1 MLHKLKMKFIKSS
14 KNLSCGDVISCVF
27 DFNDLDLNVYKK
39 LREVGESR
47 TDLLAKK
54 LKKERSTVYRSLQKL
69 TICGLCTKKTKKIAK
84 GGYYHTYSS
93 IDTKIV
99 QNKLESCI
107 DEWYLSMKEIIKT
120 FEI

>member
-1 MLHKLKMKFIKSS
+1 MKIIKSS

-39 LREVGESR
+39 LREIGESR
-47 TDLLAKK
+47 TDILAKK

-69 TICGLCTKKTKKIAK
+69 TNCGLCSKKTKKIAK
-84 GGYYHTYSS
+84 GGYYHTYSC
-93 IDTKIV
+93 IDAKIV

-107 DEWYLSMKEIIKT
+107 DEWYLTMKEKVRIFDI
-120 FEI
+120 